1 MIIRLRLTREANLLC
16 IHEHDHDEGGV
27 LDGPGHLVG
36 HVDHLLLHRV
46 EAARH
51 QGCVQVLGESS
62 TVESAQ
68 RYTNGQIQEFE
79 ITSALIRPSLSP
91 VSYCLNTVVTTF

>member
-1 MIIRLRLTREANLLC
+1 M
-16 IHEHDHDEGGV
+16 HEHDHDEGGV

-46 EAARH
+46 EAASH

-79 ITSALIRPSLSP
+79 ITSALILPSLSP